1 MSKLYLVIFLFLL
14 NCATGP
20 IHGLLFTNNKYAG
33 ETNAF
38 STIPATITSMGCQ
51 HTVLKLFSVGN
62 AGAGQIAYDKGIK
75 RISSID
81 HHTLSILTVIY
92 NRNCTIVTGATY

>member
-1 MSKLYLVIFLFLL
+1 M
-14 NCATGP
+14 NQ
-20 IHGLLFTNNKYAG
+20 YAG
-33 ETNAF
+33 ETNAV
-38 STIPATITSMGCQ
+38 SNIPATVSSMGCQ

-75 RISSID
+75 RIASID
-81 HHTLSILTVIY
+81 HHTISLLTFLY